1 MPISSDGFG
10 FATAKYAGAVMRP
23 CAMSAGWWMP
33 APRLGIEVKAFVPV
47 GQIQSDKTKGRRR
60 RDGEPPAF
68 FDLFGN

>member
-1 MPISSDGFG
+1 LRYVGGLVD
-10 FATAKYAGAVMRP
+10 ARAKVE
-23 CAMSAGWWMP
+23 
-33 APRLGIEVKAFVPV
+33 IEVKAFVPV

>member
-1 MPISSDGFG
+1 VD
-10 FATAKYAGAVMRP
+10 ARAKVE
-23 CAMSAGWWMP
+23 
-33 APRLGIEVKAFVPV
+33 IEVKAFVPV